1 MGELGL
7 YPQTATSRVLLM
19 CMTSYKI
26 QTKFSR
32 PSAQD
37 PETAPYDMHAS
48 IEEQVHASIKT
59 SLHNLRHKADLDA
72 SSDES
77 VYLDSLV
84 LHSPFL
90 DFKDTL
96 TAWLAMST

>member
-1 MGELGL
+1 MGGHH
-7 YPQTATSRVLLM
+7 PQIATSRVLLI
-19 CMTSYKI
+19 CKTLYKI

-48 IEEQVHASIKT
+48 IEEQVHTSIMT
-59 SLHNLRHKADLDA
+59 SLHHLRHCTDLDA

-84 LHSPFL
+84 LHSPFP

-96 TAWLAMST
+96 TAWRTMST